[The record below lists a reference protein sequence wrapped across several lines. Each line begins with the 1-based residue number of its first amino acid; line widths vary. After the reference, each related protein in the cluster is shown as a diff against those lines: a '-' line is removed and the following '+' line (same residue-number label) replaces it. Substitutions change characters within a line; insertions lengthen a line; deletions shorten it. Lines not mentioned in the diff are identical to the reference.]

1 MSRLERGRPR
11 LQPDGYFYDDFYVC
25 PPGTYGHP
33 NVDPGPRSGNR
44 DLIER
49 AMEAYTFTLPDTRFA
64 NLASRFSRV
73 FEW

>member
-1 MSRLERGRPR
+1 MSRMERGRPR
-11 LQPDGYFYDDFYVC
+11 LQPDGYFYDDFYC
-25 PPGTYGHP
+25 ARRGEYGHP
-33 NVDPGPRSGNR
+33 DVDPGQRTASP

-64 NLASRFSRV
+64 NLASRFLRV